1 MNYIF
6 TTNLFRKTIAALS
19 GLFLVTFLIGHLLGN
34 LQLFIPG
41 EDGKTRFNEYALF
54 MTTNPAV
61 NVLSI
66 LTYSSIILHVII
78 TFYLAFK
85 SSQARPVQ
93 YAVSSG
99 NSNSSWSSKNMSLLG
114 AFILFFIIVHM
125 KSFWFKMH
133 FGEMPYQYLGDGTK
147 IKDLYQVTT
156 SAFNNPL
163 YTLFYVF
170 SMIVLSFHLRHGM
183 ESAIQTMGLNTLRYR
198 TLLKIISGSIAI
210 IIPGI
215 FASIPIFLFIKQL

>member
-1 MNYIF
+1 
-6 TTNLFRKTIAALS
+6 
-19 GLFLVTFLIGHLLGN
+19 
-34 LQLFIPG
+34 
-41 EDGKTRFNEYALF
+41 
-54 MTTNPAV
+54 MTTNPIV

-66 LTYSSIILHVII
+66 LTYSSIILHIFI

-93 YAVSSG
+93 YAVTSG
-99 NSNSSWSSKNMSLLG
+99 NLNSSWSSKNMSLLG
-114 AFILFFIIVHM
+114 AFILFFIIIHM

-133 FGEMPYQYLGDGTK
+133 FGEMPYQHLNDGTK

-163 YTLFYVF
+163 YTFFYVF
-170 SMIVLSFHLRHGM
+170 SMIVLSFHLRHGI
-183 ESAIQTMGLNTLRYR
+183 ESAVQTMGLNTLRYK
-198 TLLKIISGSIAI
+198 TLFKIISGGIAI

-215 FASIPIFLFIKQL
+215 FASIPIFLFIRQL

>member
-1 MNYIF
+1 MGSIL
-6 TTNLFRKTIAALS
+6 TSNLFRKIIAALS
-19 GLFLVTFLIGHLLGN
+19 GLFLVVFLIGHLLGN

-41 EDGKTRFNEYALF
+41 EYGKTRFNEYALF
-54 MTTNPAV
+54 MTTNPIV

-66 LTYSSIILHVII
+66 LTYSSIILHIII

-85 SSQARPVQ
+85 SNQARPVK

-99 NSNSSWSSKNMSLLG
+99 NLNSSWSSKNMSLLG
-114 AFILFFIIVHM
+114 AFILFFIIIHM

-133 FGEMPYQYLGDGTK
+133 FGEMPYQHLNDGTK

-163 YTLFYVF
+163 YTFFYVF
-170 SMIVLSFHLRHGM
+170 SMIVLSFHLRHGI
-183 ESAIQTMGLNTLRYR
+183 ESAVQTMGLNTLRYK
-198 TLLKIISGSIAI
+198 TLFKIISGGIAI

-215 FASIPIFLFIKQL
+215 FASIPIFLFIRQL

>member
-1 MNYIF
+1 MGSIL
-6 TTNLFRKTIAALS
+6 TSNLFRKIIAALS
-19 GLFLVTFLIGHLLGN
+19 GLFLVVFLIGHLLGN

-41 EDGKTRFNEYALF
+41 EYGKTRFNEYALF
-54 MTTNPAV
+54 MTTNPIV

-66 LTYSSIILHVII
+66 LTYSSIILHIII

-85 SSQARPVQ
+85 SNQARPVK

-99 NSNSSWSSKNMSLLG
+99 NLNSSWSSKNMSLLG
-114 AFILFFIIVHM
+114 AFILFFIIIHM

-133 FGEMPYQYLGDGTK
+133 FGEMPYQHFDDGTK

-163 YTLFYVF
+163 YTFFYVF
-170 SMIVLSFHLRHGM
+170 SMIVLSFHLRHGI
-183 ESAIQTMGLNTLRYR
+183 ESAVQTMGLNTLRYK
-198 TLLKIISGSIAI
+198 TLLKIISGGIAI

-215 FASIPIFLFIKQL
+215 FASIPIFLFIRQL

>member
-1 MNYIF
+1 MGSIL
-6 TTNLFRKTIAALS
+6 TSNLFRKIIAALS
-19 GLFLVTFLIGHLLGN
+19 GLFLVVFLIGHLLGN

-41 EDGKTRFNEYALF
+41 EYGKTRFNEYALF
-54 MTTNPAV
+54 MTTNPIV
-61 NVLSI
+61 NLLSI
-66 LTYSSIILHVII
+66 LTYSSIILHIII

-85 SSQARPVQ
+85 SNQARPVK

-99 NSNSSWSSKNMSLLG
+99 NLNSSWSSKNMSLLG
-114 AFILFFIIVHM
+114 AFILFFIIIHM

-133 FGEMPYQYLGDGTK
+133 FGEMPYQHLNDGTK

-163 YTLFYVF
+163 YTFFYVF
-170 SMIVLSFHLRHGM
+170 SMIVLSFHLRHGI
-183 ESAIQTMGLNTLRYR
+183 ESAVQTMGLNTLRYK
-198 TLLKIISGSIAI
+198 TLLKIISGGIAI

-215 FASIPIFLFIKQL
+215 FASIPIFLFIRQL